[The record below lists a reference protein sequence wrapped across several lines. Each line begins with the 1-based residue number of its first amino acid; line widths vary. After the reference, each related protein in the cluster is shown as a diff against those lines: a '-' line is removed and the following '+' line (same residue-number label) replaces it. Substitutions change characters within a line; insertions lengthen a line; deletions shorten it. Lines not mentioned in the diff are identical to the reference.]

1 MVASSAMFYGTVF
14 ARKVTA
20 VSGMF
25 YLECY
30 ICDEINSR
38 AYRWKLQKSVGT
50 LSVHSSFIL
59 DIELD
64 DPVKK
69 QSVSTSV
76 QKPFK
81 IGCQIY
87 IMFSSFIYLQQIV
100 IISRR
105 TCK

>member
-1 MVASSAMFYGTVF
+1 MFYGTVF

-38 AYRWKLQKSVGT
+38 ACLPLKLQKSVGT

-81 IGCQIY
+81 IGCRFILCFQVL
-87 IMFSSFIYLQQIV
+87 FIYSKL
-100 IISRR
+100 
-105 TCK
+105 